1 MAQLNVNPTRMELTR
16 LKGRLATATRGHDL
30 MKDKRDELMR
40 RFMELIRRNKELRE
54 KVEAELTEALQGVLL
69 ARAVMSRE
77 MLEEAVMYPMRRMEI
92 DAKTANLMSVEVP
105 DIQYREENAGGDV
118 SMYPYGFANTSGELD
133 AAIERLYQVLPDMLE
148 LAQVEKT
155 CQRLADEIERTRRR
169 VNALEY
175 IMIPQLE
182 ETIHYITMK
191 LEENERSSLA
201 RLMKVKEMLQER
213 AL

>member
-1 MAQLNVNPTRMELTR
+1 MPQMNVNPTRMELTR
-16 LKGRLATATRGHDL
+16 LKSQLATAVRGHDL

-40 RFMELIRRNKELRE
+40 RFMDLIRKNKELRE
-54 KVEAELTEALQGVLL
+54 KVEAELTEALHSVLL

-77 MLEEAVMYPMRRMEI
+77 MLEEAVMYPTRRMDINIEMV
-92 DAKTANLMSVEVP
+92 NLMSVEVP
-105 DIQYREENAGGDV
+105 SIKYKEDDSADV

-133 AAIERLYQVLPDMLE
+133 SAIARLHEILPDMLE

-182 ETIHYITMK
+182 ETIRYITMK
-191 LEENERSSLA
+191 LDENERSTLT

-213 AL
+213 NL